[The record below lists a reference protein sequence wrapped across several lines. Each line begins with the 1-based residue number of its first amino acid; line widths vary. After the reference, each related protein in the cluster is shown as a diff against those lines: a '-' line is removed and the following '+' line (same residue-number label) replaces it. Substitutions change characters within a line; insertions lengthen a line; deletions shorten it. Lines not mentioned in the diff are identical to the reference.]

1 MIIIKINN
9 LELIGALLE
18 LFSPLGL
25 LIFELIRLQ
34 IPSFSVQPY
43 QQNKQQSVNPTTN
56 TRFFHRTLPQNKQ
69 LSVNPTTNTKFF
81 CTTLSQNKQQQ
92 SVATVMITKGKGL
105 LK

>member
-1 MIIIKINN
+1 MRVNN
-9 LELIGALLE
+9 LESIGALLE

-43 QQNKQQSVNPTTN
+43 HQNKQQSVN
-56 TRFFHRTLPQNKQ
+56 L
-69 LSVNPTTNTKFF
+69 TTNTKFF
-81 CTTLSQNKQQQ
+81 CTTLPQNKQQQ
-92 SVATVMITKGKGL
+92 PVATEMINKGKGL